1 MTTVAERPAETRGIR
16 LPDLWTILTLAG
28 LAVLGVLVIWPL
40 YNVFTASLYG
50 ELTGRFG
57 LENYATFFGSGYF
70 RRALWN
76 TLYTG
81 SMGTLLALAIGLP
94 LAVVAAR
101 YDLHGKA
108 ILRILVLLSLI
119 SPPFI
124 GAYAWIM
131 LLGRQGVVT
140 RFFAALGIDL
150 PTIYGAPG
158 IILVTALNLYPLVFL
173 LVSAA
178 LLRIDRSLEEA
189 AMGLGRTRLDTFR
202 TITLPLTFPAIA
214 TGSLLV
220 FLGVISDFGT
230 PAILGENYPVLATL
244 AFTLFLSEI
253 GTNPAM
259 ASTTSVVLVT
269 IALLLILLQR
279 WVVTRRNYASEAI
292 NRPEILR
299 MRGWQ
304 RIVFPTF
311 AWGAMGIANLPLG
324 IIVYTSFLETRGPV
338 FVQAFSLDSYRQVF
352 HLVRGA
358 IVNSFTFSGVALAMI
373 VVAGSIVGYI
383 ISRRDTALTRV
394 LDTCLMIPYVIPGT
408 VLGIGFITAFNE
420 PPLWITGTAAI
431 IILAYFIRRLPYMVR
446 ACASYV
452 YQIDR
457 SVEEA
462 SINLGAPPGRT
473 FMRIMLP
480 LMAPGILAGA
490 VLSWVEVINELSAT
504 VVLYTGLTST
514 MPIATYSQVLAGAY
528 GPAAAVASLL
538 ILATTLS
545 LVLFTLIGGKDD
557 QITV

>member
-1 MTTVAERPAETRGIR
+1 VTAGRLRP
-16 LPDLWTILTLAG
+16 PDLWTSLTLVGLLILAILVVWPLWNVFSASFYAEFTNEFG
-28 LAVLGVLVIWPL
+28 LA
-40 YNVFTASLYG
+40 
-50 ELTGRFG
+50 
-57 LENYATFFGSGYF
+57 NYATFFGSRYF

-76 TLYTG
+76 SLYV
-81 SMGTLLALAIGLP
+81 SFMGTLLSLAIGLP
-94 LAVVAAR
+94 LAVIAAR
-101 YDLHGKA
+101 YDLKGKA
-108 ILRILVLLSLI
+108 LLRILVLLSLI

-140 RFFAALGIDL
+140 QAFAAIGIQL

-173 LVSAA
+173 LVYGA

-189 AMGLGRTRLDTFR
+189 SLGLGRTRLQTFQS
-202 TITLPLTFPAIA
+202 ITLPLTLPAMA
-214 TGSLLV
+214 TGGLLV
-220 FLGVISDFGT
+220 FLGVLSDFGT
-230 PAILGENYPVLATL
+230 PALLGENYPVLATL

-253 GTNPAM
+253 GGNPAM

-269 IALLLILLQR
+269 VAMLLILLQR
-279 WVVTRRNYASEAI
+279 WVVQRRNYAMETV

-304 RIVFPTF
+304 TWAFPTF
-311 AWGAMGIANLPLG
+311 AWGMMTIANLPLV
-324 IIVYTSFLETRGPV
+324 IIVYTSFLQTSGPV
-338 FVQAFSLDSYRQVF
+338 FLQSFSLDSYRQVF

-358 IVNSFTFSGVALAMI
+358 IVNSFTFSAVALALI
-373 VVAGSIVGYI
+373 VIAGSIIGYI
-383 ISRRDTALTRV
+383 ISRRDTALTKL
-394 LDTCLMIPYVIPGT
+394 LDTGLMIPYVIPGT
-408 VLGIGFITAFNE
+408 VLGIGFITAFNQ
-420 PPLWITGTAAI
+420 PPIWITGTAAI
-431 IILAYFIRRLPYMVR
+431 IVLAYFIRRLPYMVR

-462 SINLGAPPGRT
+462 SINLGAPPART
-473 FMRIMLP
+473 FRKIMLP
-480 LMAPGILAGA
+480 LMAPGIMAGA

-545 LVLFTLIGGKDD
+545 LVVFTLIGGNDD
-557 QITV
+557 QLTV

>member
-1 MTTVAERPAETRGIR
+1 MPSRIR
-16 LPDLWTILTLAG
+16 LPDLWTSLTILGLSILAI
-28 LAVLGVLVIWPL
+28 LVVWPL
-40 YNVFTASLYG
+40 YNVFTASFYAEFTG
-50 ELTGRFG
+50 EFG
-57 LENYATFFGSGYF
+57 LANYFTFFGSGYF

-76 TLYTG
+76 SLYV
-81 SMGTLLALAIGLP
+81 SAMGTLLALAIGLP
-94 LAVVAAR
+94 LAVITAR
-101 YDLHGKA
+101 YDLRHKA
-108 ILRILVLLSLI
+108 LLRILVLLSLI

-140 RFFAALGIDL
+140 RAFAAIGIDL

-173 LVSAA
+173 LVYGA

-189 AMGLGRTRLDTFR
+189 SLGLGRTRLQTFKS
-202 TITLPLTFPAIA
+202 ITLPLTLPAMA
-214 TGSLLV
+214 TGGLLV
-220 FLGVISDFGT
+220 FLGVLSDFGT
-230 PAILGENYPVLATL
+230 PALLGENYPVLATL

-253 GTNPAM
+253 GGNPAM

-269 IALLLILLQR
+269 VAMLLILLQR
-279 WVVTRRNYASEAI
+279 WVVQRRNYAMETV
-292 NRPEILR
+292 NRPEILK
-299 MRGWQ
+299 MQGWQ
-304 RIVFPTF
+304 RWAFPGF
-311 AWGAMGIANLPLG
+311 AWGMMAIANLPLA

-338 FVQAFSLDSYRQVF
+338 FLQSFSLDSYRQVF

-358 IVNSFTFSGVALAMI
+358 IVNSFAFSGIALALI
-373 VVAGSIVGYI
+373 VIAGSIIGYI
-383 ISRRDTALTRV
+383 ISRRDTTLTKL
-394 LDTCLMIPYVIPGT
+394 LDTGLMIPYVIPGT

-420 PPLWITGTAAI
+420 PPIWITGTAAI

-452 YQIDR
+452 YQIDK

-462 SINLGAPPGRT
+462 SINLGAPPART
-473 FMRIMLP
+473 FRKIMLP
-480 LMAPGILAGA
+480 LMAPGIMAGA

-545 LVLFTLIGGKDD
+545 LVVFTLIGGNDD
-557 QITV
+557 QLTV

>member
-1 MTTVAERPAETRGIR
+1 MAGRLR
-16 LPDLWTILTLAG
+16 LPDLWTSLTLAG
-28 LAVLGVLVIWPL
+28 LLILAILVVWPL
-40 YNVFTASLYG
+40 WNVFSASFYA
-50 ELTGRFG
+50 EFTNEFG
-57 LENYATFFGSGYF
+57 LANYATFFRSGYF

-76 TLYTG
+76 SLYV
-81 SMGTLLALAIGLP
+81 SFMGTLLSLAIGLP
-94 LAVVAAR
+94 LAIIAAR
-101 YDLHGKA
+101 YDLKGKSL
-108 ILRILVLLSLI
+108 LRILVLLSLI

-131 LLGRQGVVT
+131 LLGRQGIVT
-140 RFFAALGIDL
+140 QAFASIGISL

-173 LVSAA
+173 LVYGA

-189 AMGLGRTRLDTFR
+189 SLGLGRTRLQTFQS
-202 TITLPLTFPAIA
+202 ITLPLTLPAMA
-214 TGSLLV
+214 TGGLLV
-220 FLGVISDFGT
+220 FLGVLSDFGT
-230 PAILGENYPVLATL
+230 PALLGENYPVLATL

-253 GTNPAM
+253 GGNPAM

-269 IALLLILLQR
+269 TAMLLILLQR
-279 WVVTRRNYASEAI
+279 WVVQRRNYAMEAV

-299 MRGWQ
+299 MQGWQ
-304 RIVFPTF
+304 RWAFPIF
-311 AWGAMGIANLPLG
+311 AWSIMTIANLPLA
-324 IIVYTSFLETRGPV
+324 IIVYTSFLETSGPV
-338 FVQAFSLDSYRQVF
+338 FLQSFSVDSYTQVF

-358 IVNSFTFSGVALAMI
+358 IVNSFTFSGLALALI
-373 VVAGSIVGYI
+373 VVAGSVIGYI
-383 ISRRDTALTRV
+383 ISRRDTALTKL
-394 LDTCLMIPYVIPGT
+394 LDTGLMIPYVIPGT
-408 VLGIGFITAFNE
+408 VLGIGFITAFNQ
-420 PPLWITGTAAI
+420 PPIWITGTAAI
-431 IILAYFIRRLPYMVR
+431 IVLAYFIRRLPYMVR

-462 SINLGAPPGRT
+462 SINLGAPPART
-473 FMRIMLP
+473 FRKIMLP
-480 LMAPGILAGA
+480 LMAPGIIAGA

-545 LVLFTLIGGKDD
+545 LVVFTLIGGNDD
-557 QITV
+557 QLTV

>member
-1 MTTVAERPAETRGIR
+1 MSGRIR
-16 LPDLWTILTLAG
+16 LPDLWTSLT
-28 LAVLGVLVIWPL
+28 VLGLLILAILVVWPL
-40 YNVFTASLYG
+40 YNVFTASFYAEFTG
-50 ELTGRFG
+50 EFG
-57 LENYATFFGSGYF
+57 LANYQTFFGSRFF

-76 TLYTG
+76 SLYVST
-81 SMGTLLALAIGLP
+81 MGTLLALAIGLP
-94 LAVVAAR
+94 LAVIAAR
-101 YDLHGKA
+101 YDLRGKA
-108 ILRILVLLSLI
+108 LLRILVLLSLI

-140 RFFAALGIDL
+140 QAFASIGISL

-173 LVSAA
+173 LVYGA

-189 AMGLGRTRLDTFR
+189 SLGLGRTRLQTFQS
-202 TITLPLTFPAIA
+202 ITLPLTLPAMA
-214 TGSLLV
+214 TGGLLV
-220 FLGVISDFGT
+220 FLGVLSDFGT
-230 PAILGENYPVLATL
+230 PALLGENYPVLATL

-253 GTNPAM
+253 GGNPAM

-269 IALLLILLQR
+269 VAMLLILLQR
-279 WVVTRRNYASEAI
+279 WVVQRRNYAMETV
-292 NRPEILR
+292 NRPEVLK
-299 MRGWQ
+299 MQGWQ
-304 RIVFPTF
+304 RWAFPGF
-311 AWGAMGIANLPLG
+311 AWGMMTIANLPLA

-338 FVQAFSLDSYRQVF
+338 FLQSFSLDSYRQVF

-358 IVNSFTFSGVALAMI
+358 IVNSFTFSGIALALI
-373 VVAGSIVGYI
+373 VIAGSIIGYI
-383 ISRRDTALTRV
+383 ISRRDTTLTKL
-394 LDTCLMIPYVIPGT
+394 LDTGLMIPYVIPGT

-420 PPLWITGTAAI
+420 PPIWITGTAAI

-462 SINLGAPPGRT
+462 SINLGAPPART
-473 FMRIMLP
+473 FRRIMLP
-480 LMAPGILAGA
+480 LMAPGIMAGA

-545 LVLFTLIGGKDD
+545 LVVFTLIGGNDD
-557 QITV
+557 QLTV

>member
-1 MTTVAERPAETRGIR
+1 MTDWR
-16 LPDLWTILTLAG
+16 LPDLWTSLTILG
-28 LAVLGVLVIWPL
+28 LLILGLLVVWPL
-40 YNVFTASLYG
+40 YNVFTASFYAEFTG
-50 ELTGRFG
+50 EFG
-57 LENYATFFGSGYF
+57 LANYQTFFGSRFF

-76 TLYTG
+76 SLYV
-81 SMGTLLALAIGLP
+81 SAMGTLLALAIGLP
-94 LAVVAAR
+94 LAVIAAR
-101 YDLHGKA
+101 YDLRGKA
-108 ILRILVLLSLI
+108 LLRILVLLSLI

-140 RFFAALGIDL
+140 QAAAAIGINL

-173 LVSAA
+173 LVYGA

-189 AMGLGRTRLDTFR
+189 SLGLGRTRLQTFQS
-202 TITLPLTFPAIA
+202 ITLPLTLPAMA
-214 TGSLLV
+214 TGGLLV
-220 FLGVISDFGT
+220 FLGVLSDFGT
-230 PAILGENYPVLATL
+230 PALLGENYPVLATL

-253 GTNPAM
+253 GGNPAM

-269 IALLLILLQR
+269 TAMLLILLQR
-279 WVVTRRNYASEAI
+279 WVVQRRNYAMETVD
-292 NRPEILR
+292 RPEILK
-299 MRGWQ
+299 MQGWQ
-304 RIVFPTF
+304 RWVFPGF
-311 AWGAMGIANLPLG
+311 AWSIMTIANLPLA

-338 FVQAFSLDSYRQVF
+338 FLQSFSLDSYRQVF

-358 IVNSFTFSGVALAMI
+358 IVNSFTFSGIALALI
-373 VVAGSIVGYI
+373 VVAGSIIGYI
-383 ISRRDTALTRV
+383 ISRRDTTLTRL
-394 LDTCLMIPYVIPGT
+394 LDTGLMIPYVIPGT

-420 PPLWITGTAAI
+420 PPIWITGTAAI

-462 SINLGAPPGRT
+462 SINLGAPPART
-473 FMRIMLP
+473 FRRIMLP

-545 LVLFTLIGGKDD
+545 LVVFTLIGGNDD
-557 QITV
+557 QLTV

>member
-1 MTTVAERPAETRGIR
+1 VTAGRLRP
-16 LPDLWTILTLAG
+16 PDLWTSLTLVGLLILAILVVWPLWNVFSASFYAEFTNEFG
-28 LAVLGVLVIWPL
+28 LA
-40 YNVFTASLYG
+40 
-50 ELTGRFG
+50 
-57 LENYATFFGSGYF
+57 NYATFFGSRYF

-76 TLYTG
+76 SLYV
-81 SMGTLLALAIGLP
+81 SFMGTLLSLAIGLP
-94 LAVVAAR
+94 LAVIAAR
-101 YDLHGKA
+101 YDLKGKA
-108 ILRILVLLSLI
+108 LLRILVLLSLI

-140 RFFAALGIDL
+140 QAFAAIGIQL

-173 LVSAA
+173 LVYGA

-189 AMGLGRTRLDTFR
+189 SLGLGRTRLQTFQS
-202 TITLPLTFPAIA
+202 ITLPLTLPAMA
-214 TGSLLV
+214 TGGLLV
-220 FLGVISDFGT
+220 FLGVLSDFGT
-230 PAILGENYPVLATL
+230 PALLGENYPVLATL

-253 GTNPAM
+253 GGNPAM

-269 IALLLILLQR
+269 VAMLLILLQR
-279 WVVTRRNYASEAI
+279 WVVQRRNYAMETV

-304 RIVFPTF
+304 TWAFPTF
-311 AWGAMGIANLPLG
+311 AWGMMTIANLPLA
-324 IIVYTSFLETRGPV
+324 IIVYTSFLQTSGPV
-338 FVQAFSLDSYRQVF
+338 FLQSFSLDSYRQVF

-358 IVNSFTFSGVALAMI
+358 IVNSFTFSAVALALI
-373 VVAGSIVGYI
+373 VIAGSIIGYI
-383 ISRRDTALTRV
+383 ISRRDTALTKL
-394 LDTCLMIPYVIPGT
+394 LDTGLMIPYVIPGT
-408 VLGIGFITAFNE
+408 VLGIGFITAFNQ
-420 PPLWITGTAAI
+420 PPIWITGTAAI
-431 IILAYFIRRLPYMVR
+431 IVLAYFIRRLPYMVR
-446 ACASYV
+446 ACASFV

-462 SINLGAPPGRT
+462 SINLGAPPART
-473 FMRIMLP
+473 FRKIMLP
-480 LMAPGILAGA
+480 LMAPGIMAGA

-545 LVLFTLIGGKDD
+545 LVVFTLIGGNDD
-557 QITV
+557 QLTV

>member
-1 MTTVAERPAETRGIR
+1 MERRFR
-16 LPDLWTILTLAG
+16 LPDLWTSLTILG
-28 LAVLGVLVIWPL
+28 LLILGVLVVWPL
-40 YNVFTASLYG
+40 WNVFRASFYA
-50 ELTGRFG
+50 EFTNEFG
-57 LENYATFFGSGYF
+57 LANYATFFGSRYF

-76 TLYTG
+76 SLWV
-81 SMGTLLALAIGLP
+81 SAMGTLLSLAIGLP
-94 LAVVAAR
+94 LAVIASR
-101 YDLHGKA
+101 YDLKGKA
-108 ILRILVLLSLI
+108 LLRILVLLSLI

-131 LLGRQGVVT
+131 LLGRQGIVT
-140 RFFAALGIDL
+140 QAFAAIGIQL

-173 LVSAA
+173 LVYGA

-189 AMGLGRTRLDTFR
+189 SLGLGRTRLQTFQS
-202 TITLPLTFPAIA
+202 ITLPLTLPAMA
-214 TGSLLV
+214 TGGLLV
-220 FLGVISDFGT
+220 FLGVLSDFGT
-230 PAILGENYPVLATL
+230 PALLGENYPVLATL

-253 GTNPAM
+253 GGNPAM

-269 IALLLILLQR
+269 VAMLLILLQR
-279 WVVTRRNYASEAI
+279 WVVQRRNYAMEAV

-304 RIVFPTF
+304 RWAFPAF
-311 AWGAMGIANLPLG
+311 AWGMMVIANVPLA
-324 IIVYTSFLETRGPV
+324 IIVYTSFLETSGPV
-338 FVQAFSLDSYRQVF
+338 FLQSFSLDSYRQVF

-358 IVNSFTFSGVALAMI
+358 IVNSFTFSAVALALI
-373 VVAGSIVGYI
+373 VIAGSIIGYI
-383 ISRRDTALTRV
+383 ISRRDTALTKL
-394 LDTCLMIPYVIPGT
+394 LDTGLMIPYVIPGT
-408 VLGIGFITAFNE
+408 VLGIGFITAFNQ
-420 PPLWITGTAAI
+420 PPIWITGTAAI
-431 IILAYFIRRLPYMVR
+431 IVLAYFIRRLPYMVR
-446 ACASYV
+446 ACASFV

-462 SINLGAPPGRT
+462 SINLGAPPART
-473 FMRIMLP
+473 FRRIMLP
-480 LMAPGILAGA
+480 LMAPGIMAGA

-545 LVLFTLIGGKDD
+545 LVVFTLIGGNDD
-557 QITV
+557 QLTV

>member
-1 MTTVAERPAETRGIR
+1 VTAGRLRP
-16 LPDLWTILTLAG
+16 PDLWTSLTLVGLLILAILVVWPLWNVFSASFYAEFTNEFG
-28 LAVLGVLVIWPL
+28 LA
-40 YNVFTASLYG
+40 
-50 ELTGRFG
+50 
-57 LENYATFFGSGYF
+57 NYATFFGSRYF

-76 TLYTG
+76 SLYV
-81 SMGTLLALAIGLP
+81 SFMGTLLSLAIGLP
-94 LAVVAAR
+94 LAVIAAR
-101 YDLHGKA
+101 YDLKGKA
-108 ILRILVLLSLI
+108 LLRILVLLSLI

-140 RFFAALGIDL
+140 QAFAAIGIQL

-173 LVSAA
+173 LVYGA

-189 AMGLGRTRLDTFR
+189 SLGLGRTRLQTFQS
-202 TITLPLTFPAIA
+202 ITLPLTLPAMA
-214 TGSLLV
+214 TGGLLV
-220 FLGVISDFGT
+220 FLGVLSDFGT
-230 PAILGENYPVLATL
+230 PALLGENYPVLATL

-253 GTNPAM
+253 GGNPAM

-269 IALLLILLQR
+269 VAMLLILLQR
-279 WVVTRRNYASEAI
+279 WVVQRRNYAMETV
-292 NRPEILR
+292 NRPETLR

-304 RIVFPTF
+304 TWAFPTF
-311 AWGAMGIANLPLG
+311 AWGMMTVANLPLA
-324 IIVYTSFLETRGPV
+324 IIVYTSFLQTSGPV
-338 FVQAFSLDSYRQVF
+338 FLQSFSLDSYRQVF

-358 IVNSFTFSGVALAMI
+358 IVNSFTFSAVALALI
-373 VVAGSIVGYI
+373 VIAGSIIGYI
-383 ISRRDTALTRV
+383 ISRRDTALTKL
-394 LDTCLMIPYVIPGT
+394 LDTGLMIPYVIPGT
-408 VLGIGFITAFNE
+408 VLGIGFITAFNQ
-420 PPLWITGTAAI
+420 PPIWITGTAAI
-431 IILAYFIRRLPYMVR
+431 IVLAYFIRRLPYMVR
-446 ACASYV
+446 ACASFV

-462 SINLGAPPGRT
+462 SINLGAPPART
-473 FMRIMLP
+473 FRKIMLP
-480 LMAPGILAGA
+480 LMAPGIMAGA

-545 LVLFTLIGGKDD
+545 LVVFTLIGGNDD
-557 QITV
+557 QLTV

>member
-1 MTTVAERPAETRGIR
+1 MTGRLR
-16 LPDLWTILTLAG
+16 LPDLWTSLTLVGLLILAILVVWPLWNVFSASFYAEFTNEFG
-28 LAVLGVLVIWPL
+28 LA
-40 YNVFTASLYG
+40 
-50 ELTGRFG
+50 
-57 LENYATFFGSGYF
+57 NYYTFFGSGYF

-76 TLYTG
+76 SLYV
-81 SMGTLLALAIGLP
+81 SLMGTLLSLAIGLP
-94 LAVVAAR
+94 LAVIAAR
-101 YDLHGKA
+101 YDLRGKA
-108 ILRILVLLSLI
+108 LLRILVLLSLI

-131 LLGRQGVVT
+131 LLGRQGIVT
-140 RFFAALGIDL
+140 QAFASIGIQL

-173 LVSAA
+173 LVYGA

-189 AMGLGRTRLDTFR
+189 SLGLGRTRLQTFQS
-202 TITLPLTFPAIA
+202 ITLPLTLPAMA
-214 TGSLLV
+214 TGGLLV
-220 FLGVISDFGT
+220 FLGVLSDFGT
-230 PAILGENYPVLATL
+230 PALLGENYPVLATL

-253 GTNPAM
+253 GGNPAM

-269 IALLLILLQR
+269 VAMLLILLQR
-279 WVVTRRNYASEAI
+279 WVVQRRNYAMEAV

-299 MRGWQ
+299 MQGWQ
-304 RIVFPTF
+304 KWAFPAF
-311 AWGAMGIANLPLG
+311 AWGMMLIANLPLA
-324 IIVYTSFLETRGPV
+324 IIVYTSFLQTAGPV
-338 FVQAFSLDSYRQVF
+338 FLDDWSLDSYRQVF

-358 IVNSFTFSGVALAMI
+358 IVNSFTFSALALALI
-373 VVAGSIVGYI
+373 VIAGSVIGYI
-383 ISRRDTALTRV
+383 ISRRDTALTKL
-394 LDTCLMIPYVIPGT
+394 LDTGLMIPYVIPGT

-420 PPLWITGTAAI
+420 PPIWITGTAAI
-431 IILAYFIRRLPYMVR
+431 IVLAYFIRRLPYMVR

-462 SINLGAPPGRT
+462 SINLGAPPAKT
-473 FMRIMLP
+473 FRKIMLP
-480 LMAPGILAGA
+480 LMAPGIMAGA

-545 LVLFTLIGGKDD
+545 LVVFTLIGGNDD
-557 QITV
+557 QLTV

>member
-1 MTTVAERPAETRGIR
+1 MSGRIR
-16 LPDLWTILTLAG
+16 LPDLWTSLTILG
-28 LAVLGVLVIWPL
+28 LGVLAILVVWPL
-40 YNVFTASLYG
+40 YNVFTASFYAEFTG
-50 ELTGRFG
+50 EFG
-57 LENYATFFGSGYF
+57 LANYFTFFGSGYF

-76 TLYTG
+76 SLYV
-81 SMGTLLALAIGLP
+81 SAMGTLLALAIGLP
-94 LAVVAAR
+94 LAVITAR
-101 YDLHGKA
+101 YDLKGKA
-108 ILRILVLLSLI
+108 LLRILVLLSLI

-140 RFFAALGIDL
+140 QAAAAIGISL

-173 LVSAA
+173 LVYGA

-189 AMGLGRTRLDTFR
+189 SLGLGRTRLQTFQSI
-202 TITLPLTFPAIA
+202 TVPLTLPAMA
-214 TGSLLV
+214 TGGLLV
-220 FLGVISDFGT
+220 FLGVLSDFGT
-230 PAILGENYPVLATL
+230 PALLGENYPVLATL

-253 GTNPAM
+253 GGNPAM

-269 IALLLILLQR
+269 VAMLLILLQR
-279 WVVTRRNYASEAI
+279 WVVQRRNYAMETV
-292 NRPEILR
+292 NRPEILK
-299 MRGWQ
+299 MQGWQ
-304 RIVFPTF
+304 RWAFPGF
-311 AWGAMGIANLPLG
+311 AWSMMTIANLPLA

-338 FVQAFSLDSYRQVF
+338 FLQSFSLDSYRQVF

-358 IVNSFTFSGVALAMI
+358 IVNSFTFSGIALALI
-373 VVAGSIVGYI
+373 VVAGSIIGYI
-383 ISRRDTALTRV
+383 ISRRDTTLTRL
-394 LDTCLMIPYVIPGT
+394 LDTGLMIPYVIPGT

-420 PPLWITGTAAI
+420 PPIWITGTAAI

-462 SINLGAPPGRT
+462 SINLGAPPART
-473 FMRIMLP
+473 FRRIMLP

-545 LVLFTLIGGKDD
+545 LVVFTLIGGNDD
-557 QITV
+557 QLTV

>member
-1 MTTVAERPAETRGIR
+1 VTAGRLRP
-16 LPDLWTILTLAG
+16 PDLWTSLTLVGLLILAILVVWPLWNVFSASFYAEFTNEFG
-28 LAVLGVLVIWPL
+28 LA
-40 YNVFTASLYG
+40 
-50 ELTGRFG
+50 
-57 LENYATFFGSGYF
+57 NYATFFGSRYF

-76 TLYTG
+76 SLYV
-81 SMGTLLALAIGLP
+81 SFMGTLLSLAIGLP
-94 LAVVAAR
+94 LAVIAAR
-101 YDLHGKA
+101 YDLKGKA
-108 ILRILVLLSLI
+108 LLRILVLLSLI

-140 RFFAALGIDL
+140 QAFAAIGIQL

-173 LVSAA
+173 LVYGA

-189 AMGLGRTRLDTFR
+189 SLGLGRTRLQTFQS
-202 TITLPLTFPAIA
+202 ITLPLTLPAMA
-214 TGSLLV
+214 TGGLLV
-220 FLGVISDFGT
+220 FLGVLSDFGT
-230 PAILGENYPVLATL
+230 PALLGENYPVLATL

-253 GTNPAM
+253 GGNPAM

-269 IALLLILLQR
+269 VAMLLILLQR
-279 WVVTRRNYASEAI
+279 WVVQRRNYAMETV

-304 RIVFPTF
+304 TWAFPTF
-311 AWGAMGIANLPLG
+311 AWGMMTIANLPLA
-324 IIVYTSFLETRGPV
+324 IIVYTSFLQTSGPV
-338 FVQAFSLDSYRQVF
+338 FLQSFSLDSYRQVF

-358 IVNSFTFSGVALAMI
+358 IVNSFTFSAVALALI
-373 VVAGSIVGYI
+373 VIAGSIIGYI
-383 ISRRDTALTRV
+383 ISRRDTALTKL
-394 LDTCLMIPYVIPGT
+394 LDTGLMIPYVIPGT
-408 VLGIGFITAFNE
+408 VLGIGFITAFNQ
-420 PPLWITGTAAI
+420 PPIWITGTAAI
-431 IILAYFIRRLPYMVR
+431 IVLAYFIRRLPYMVR

-462 SINLGAPPGRT
+462 SINLGAPPART
-473 FMRIMLP
+473 FRKIMLP
-480 LMAPGILAGA
+480 LMAPGIMAGA

-545 LVLFTLIGGKDD
+545 LVVFTLIGGNDD
-557 QITV
+557 QLTV

>member
-1 MTTVAERPAETRGIR
+1 VTAGRLRP
-16 LPDLWTILTLAG
+16 PDLWTSLTLVGLLILAILVVWPLWNVFSASFYAEFTNEFG
-28 LAVLGVLVIWPL
+28 LA
-40 YNVFTASLYG
+40 
-50 ELTGRFG
+50 
-57 LENYATFFGSGYF
+57 NYATFFGSRYF
-70 RRALWN
+70 RRALFN
-76 TLYTG
+76 SLYV
-81 SMGTLLALAIGLP
+81 SFMGTLLSLAIGLP
-94 LAVVAAR
+94 LAVIAAR
-101 YDLHGKA
+101 YDLKGKA
-108 ILRILVLLSLI
+108 LLRILVLLSLI

-140 RFFAALGIDL
+140 QAFAAIGIQL

-173 LVSAA
+173 LVYGA

-189 AMGLGRTRLDTFR
+189 SLGLGRTRLQTFQS
-202 TITLPLTFPAIA
+202 ITLPLTLPAMA
-214 TGSLLV
+214 TGGLLV
-220 FLGVISDFGT
+220 FLGVLSDFGT
-230 PAILGENYPVLATL
+230 PALLGENYPVLATL

-253 GTNPAM
+253 GGNPAM

-269 IALLLILLQR
+269 VAMLLILLQR
-279 WVVTRRNYASEAI
+279 WVVQRRNYAMETV

-304 RIVFPTF
+304 TWAFPTF
-311 AWGAMGIANLPLG
+311 AWGMMTIANLPLA
-324 IIVYTSFLETRGPV
+324 IIVYTSFLQTSGPV
-338 FVQAFSLDSYRQVF
+338 FLQSFSLDSYRQVF

-358 IVNSFTFSGVALAMI
+358 IVNSFTFSAVALALI
-373 VVAGSIVGYI
+373 VIAGSIIGYI
-383 ISRRDTALTRV
+383 ISRRDTALTKL
-394 LDTCLMIPYVIPGT
+394 LDTGLMIPYVIPGT
-408 VLGIGFITAFNE
+408 VLGIGFITAFNQ
-420 PPLWITGTAAI
+420 PPIWITGTAAI
-431 IILAYFIRRLPYMVR
+431 IVLAYFIRRLPYMVR
-446 ACASYV
+446 ACASFV

-462 SINLGAPPGRT
+462 SINLGAPPAKT
-473 FMRIMLP
+473 FRKIMLP
-480 LMAPGILAGA
+480 LMAPGIMAGA

-545 LVLFTLIGGKDD
+545 LVVFTLIGGNDD
-557 QITV
+557 QLTV

>member
-1 MTTVAERPAETRGIR
+1 MPAARPLR
-16 LPDLWTILTLAG
+16 LPDLWTTLTLAG
-28 LAVLGVLVIWPL
+28 LLLLAVFVLWPL
-40 YNVFTASLYG
+40 YNVFTASFFA
-50 ELTGRFG
+50 EFSGRFG
-57 LENYATFFGSGYF
+57 IDNYITFFSSGYF

-76 TLYTG
+76 SLHT
-81 SMGTLLALAIGLP
+81 SAMGTALSLAIGLP
-94 LAVVAAR
+94 LAVIASR
-101 YDLHGKA
+101 YDLKGKA
-108 ILRILVLLSLI
+108 LLRILVLLSLI

-140 RFFAALGIDL
+140 QFFAGLGIQL

-173 LVSAA
+173 LVYGA

-189 AMGLGRTRLDTFR
+189 SQGLGRTRFQTFR
-202 TITLPLTFPAIA
+202 SITLPLTLPAMA
-214 TGSLLV
+214 TGGLLV
-220 FLGVISDFGT
+220 FLGVLSDFGT
-230 PAILGENYPVLATL
+230 PALLGENYPVLATL

-253 GTNPAM
+253 GGNPAM

-269 IALLLILLQR
+269 IALFLILLQR
-279 WVVTRRNYASEAI
+279 AVVQRRNYAMEAV
-292 NRPEILR
+292 NRPEILK
-299 MRGWQ
+299 MQGWQ
-304 RIVFPTF
+304 KIVFPAF
-311 AWGAMGIANLPLG
+311 AWSMMALANLPLA
-324 IIVYTSFLETRGPV
+324 IIVYTSFLETSGPV
-338 FVQAFSLDSYRQVF
+338 FLQSFSLDSYRQVF

-358 IVNSFTFSGVALAMI
+358 IVNSFTFSGMALALI
-373 VVAGSIVGYI
+373 VITGSVIGYI
-383 ISRRDTALTRV
+383 ISRRDTALTRL

-420 PPLWITGTAAI
+420 PPIWITGTAAI
-431 IILAYFIRRLPYMVR
+431 IVAAYFIRRLPYMVR

-462 SINLGAPPGRT
+462 SINLGAPPAKT
-473 FMRIMLP
+473 FTKIMLP

-504 VVLYTGLTST
+504 VVLYTGMTST

-545 LVLFTLIGGKDD
+545 LALFTLIGGNDD
-557 QITV
+557 QLTV

>member
-1 MTTVAERPAETRGIR
+1 MAGRFR
-16 LPDLWTILTLAG
+16 LPDLWTSLTLVGLLILAILVVWPLWNVFSASFYAEFTNEFG
-28 LAVLGVLVIWPL
+28 LA
-40 YNVFTASLYG
+40 
-50 ELTGRFG
+50 
-57 LENYATFFGSGYF
+57 NYATFFGSRYF
-70 RRALWN
+70 RRALFN
-76 TLYTG
+76 SLYV
-81 SMGTLLALAIGLP
+81 SFMGTLLSLAIGLP
-94 LAVVAAR
+94 LAVIAAR
-101 YDLHGKA
+101 YDLKGKA
-108 ILRILVLLSLI
+108 LLRILVLLSLI

-140 RFFAALGIDL
+140 QAFAAIGIQL

-173 LVSAA
+173 LVYGA

-189 AMGLGRTRLDTFR
+189 SLGLGRTRLQTFQS
-202 TITLPLTFPAIA
+202 ITLPLTLPAMA
-214 TGSLLV
+214 TGGLLV
-220 FLGVISDFGT
+220 FLGVLSDFGT
-230 PAILGENYPVLATL
+230 PALLGENYPVLATL

-253 GTNPAM
+253 GGNPAM

-269 IALLLILLQR
+269 VAMLLILLQR
-279 WVVTRRNYASEAI
+279 WVVQRRNYAMETV

-304 RIVFPTF
+304 TWAFPTF
-311 AWGAMGIANLPLG
+311 AWGMMTIANLPLA

-338 FVQAFSLDSYRQVF
+338 FLQSFSLDSYRQVF

-358 IVNSFTFSGVALAMI
+358 IVNSFTFSALALALI
-373 VVAGSIVGYI
+373 VIAGSIIGYI
-383 ISRRDTALTRV
+383 ISRRDTGLTKL
-394 LDTCLMIPYVIPGT
+394 LDTGLMIPYVIPGT
-408 VLGIGFITAFNE
+408 VLGIGFITAFNQ
-420 PPLWITGTAAI
+420 PPIWITGTAAI
-431 IILAYFIRRLPYMVR
+431 IVLAYFIRRLPYMVR
-446 ACASYV
+446 ACASFV

-462 SINLGAPPGRT
+462 SINLGAPPART
-473 FMRIMLP
+473 FRKIMLP
-480 LMAPGILAGA
+480 LMAPGIMAGA

-545 LVLFTLIGGKDD
+545 LVVFTLIGGNDD
-557 QITV
+557 QLTV

>member
-1 MTTVAERPAETRGIR
+1 MSSRIR
-16 LPDLWTILTLAG
+16 LPDLWTSLTILG
-28 LAVLGVLVIWPL
+28 LGVLGILVVWPL
-40 YNVFTASLYG
+40 YNVFTASFYAEFTG
-50 ELTGRFG
+50 EFG
-57 LENYATFFGSGYF
+57 LANYFTFFSSGYF

-76 TLYTG
+76 SLFV
-81 SMGTLLALAIGLP
+81 SAMGTVLALAIGLP
-94 LAVVAAR
+94 LAVMTAR
-101 YDLHGKA
+101 YDLRHKA
-108 ILRILVLLSLI
+108 LLRILVLLSLI

-140 RFFAALGIDL
+140 QAFASIGVSL

-173 LVSAA
+173 LVYGA

-189 AMGLGRTRLDTFR
+189 SLGLGRTRLQTFKS
-202 TITLPLTFPAIA
+202 ITLPLTLPAMA
-214 TGSLLV
+214 TGGLLV
-220 FLGVISDFGT
+220 FLGVLSDFGT
-230 PAILGENYPVLATL
+230 PALLGENYPVLATL

-253 GTNPAM
+253 GGNPAM

-269 IALLLILLQR
+269 TAMLLILLQR
-279 WVVTRRNYASEAI
+279 WVVQRRNYAMETV
-292 NRPEILR
+292 NRPEILK
-299 MRGWQ
+299 MQGWQ
-304 RIVFPTF
+304 RWAFPGF
-311 AWGAMGIANLPLG
+311 AWSMMTIANLPLA

-338 FVQAFSLDSYRQVF
+338 FLQSFSLDSYRQVF

-358 IVNSFTFSGVALAMI
+358 IVNSFTFSGIALALI
-373 VVAGSIVGYI
+373 VIAGSIIGYI
-383 ISRRDTALTRV
+383 ISRRDTTLTKL
-394 LDTCLMIPYVIPGT
+394 LDTGLMIPYVIPGT

-420 PPLWITGTAAI
+420 PPIWITGTAAI
-431 IILAYFIRRLPYMVR
+431 IVLAYFIRRLPYMVR

-462 SINLGAPPGRT
+462 SINLGAPPAKT
-473 FMRIMLP
+473 FRKIMLP

-545 LVLFTLIGGKDD
+545 LVVFTLIGGNDD
-557 QITV
+557 QLTV

>member
-1 MTTVAERPAETRGIR
+1 VTAGRLRP
-16 LPDLWTILTLAG
+16 PDLWTSLTLAG
-28 LAVLGVLVIWPL
+28 LLILAILVVWPL
-40 YNVFTASLYG
+40 WNVFSASFYA
-50 ELTGRFG
+50 EFTNEFG
-57 LENYATFFGSGYF
+57 LANYATFFGSRYF
-70 RRALWN
+70 RRALFN
-76 TLYTG
+76 SLYV
-81 SMGTLLALAIGLP
+81 SFMGTLLSLAIGLP
-94 LAVVAAR
+94 LAVIAAR
-101 YDLHGKA
+101 YDLKGKA
-108 ILRILVLLSLI
+108 LLRILVLLSLI

-131 LLGRQGVVT
+131 LLGRQGIVT
-140 RFFAALGIDL
+140 QAFAAIGIPL

-173 LVSAA
+173 LVYGA

-189 AMGLGRTRLDTFR
+189 SLGLGRTRLQTFQS
-202 TITLPLTFPAIA
+202 ITLPLTLPAMA
-214 TGSLLV
+214 TGGLLV
-220 FLGVISDFGT
+220 FLGVLSDFGT
-230 PAILGENYPVLATL
+230 PALLGENYPVLATL

-253 GTNPAM
+253 GGNPAM

-269 IALLLILLQR
+269 VAMLLILFQR
-279 WVVTRRNYASEAI
+279 WVVQRRNYAMETV

-304 RIVFPTF
+304 TWAFPTF
-311 AWGAMGIANLPLG
+311 AWGMMTVANLPLA
-324 IIVYTSFLETRGPV
+324 IIVYTSFLQTSGPV
-338 FVQAFSLDSYRQVF
+338 FLQSFSLDSYRQVF

-358 IVNSFTFSGVALAMI
+358 IVNSFTFSAVALALI
-373 VVAGSIVGYI
+373 VIAGSIIGYI
-383 ISRRDTALTRV
+383 ISRRDTALTKL
-394 LDTCLMIPYVIPGT
+394 LDTGLMIPYVIPGT

-420 PPLWITGTAAI
+420 PPIWITGTAAI
-431 IILAYFIRRLPYMVR
+431 IVLAYFIRRLPYMVR

-473 FMRIMLP
+473 FRKIMLP
-480 LMAPGILAGA
+480 LMAPGIMAGA

-545 LVLFTLIGGKDD
+545 LVVFTLIGGNDD
-557 QITV
+557 QLTV

>member
-1 MTTVAERPAETRGIR
+1 VTAGRLRP
-16 LPDLWTILTLAG
+16 PDLWTSLTLVGLLILAILVVWPLWNVFSASFYAEFTNEFG
-28 LAVLGVLVIWPL
+28 LA
-40 YNVFTASLYG
+40 
-50 ELTGRFG
+50 
-57 LENYATFFGSGYF
+57 NYATFFGSRYF
-70 RRALWN
+70 RRALFN
-76 TLYTG
+76 SLYV
-81 SMGTLLALAIGLP
+81 SFMGTLLSLAIGLP
-94 LAVVAAR
+94 LAVIAAR
-101 YDLHGKA
+101 YDLKGKA
-108 ILRILVLLSLI
+108 LLRILVLLSLI

-140 RFFAALGIDL
+140 QAFAAIGIQL

-173 LVSAA
+173 LVYGA

-189 AMGLGRTRLDTFR
+189 SLGLGRTRLQTFQS
-202 TITLPLTFPAIA
+202 ITLPLTLPAMA
-214 TGSLLV
+214 TGGLLV
-220 FLGVISDFGT
+220 FLGVLSDFGT
-230 PAILGENYPVLATL
+230 PALLGENYPVLATL

-253 GTNPAM
+253 GGNPAM

-269 IALLLILLQR
+269 VAMLLILLQR
-279 WVVTRRNYASEAI
+279 WVVQRRNYAMETV

-304 RIVFPTF
+304 TWAFPTF
-311 AWGAMGIANLPLG
+311 AWGMMTIANLPLA
-324 IIVYTSFLETRGPV
+324 IIAYTSFLQTSGPV
-338 FVQAFSLDSYRQVF
+338 FLQSFSLDSYRQVF

-358 IVNSFTFSGVALAMI
+358 IVNSFTFSAVALALI
-373 VVAGSIVGYI
+373 VIAGSIIGYI
-383 ISRRDTALTRV
+383 ISRRDTALTKL
-394 LDTCLMIPYVIPGT
+394 LDTGLMIPYVIPGT
-408 VLGIGFITAFNE
+408 VLGIGFITAFNQ
-420 PPLWITGTAAI
+420 PPIWITGTAAI
-431 IILAYFIRRLPYMVR
+431 IVLAYFIRRLPYMVR
-446 ACASYV
+446 ACASFV

-462 SINLGAPPGRT
+462 SINLGAPPART
-473 FMRIMLP
+473 FRKIMLP
-480 LMAPGILAGA
+480 LMAPGIMAGA

-545 LVLFTLIGGKDD
+545 LVVFTLIGGNDD
-557 QITV
+557 QLTV